1 MSLCSF
7 DQWSNF
13 IRWNEKHSDFLYPC
27 SDDPIVIAILDG
39 KTLKVFLED
48 EDDFAMLAE
57 NLFTDLD
64 IEDRGKIKRKQI
76 RDALFHMGVEMGIP
90 PLSGLL
96 LSSPI
101 KSIKTLFI
109 L

>member
-7 DQWSNF
+7 DQWSNL
-13 IRWNEKHSDFLYPC
+13 IRWNEKHTDFLYAR

-39 KTLKVFLED
+39 KTLQVFLED

-64 IEDRGKIKRKQI
+64 TEDRGKIKRNQI
-76 RDALFHMGVEMGIP
+76 WDSLSHMGVEMGIP

-96 LSSPI
+96 SSSPI
-101 KSIKTLFI
+101 KSIKTPFI

>member
-1 MSLCSF
+1 MKWKNILIS
-7 DQWSNF
+7 
-13 IRWNEKHSDFLYPC
+13 LYPC

-39 KTLKVFLED
+39 KTLQLFLED

-64 IEDRGKIKRKQI
+64 TEDRGKIKRNQI
-76 RDALFHMGVEMGIP
+76 QDALFHMGVEMGIP

-96 LSSPI
+96 HYSPI
-101 KSIKTLFI
+101 KSIKTPFTL
-109 L
+109 

>member
-1 MSLCSF
+1 MK
-7 DQWSNF
+7 N
-13 IRWNEKHSDFLYPC
+13 HTDFLYPC

-39 KTLKVFLED
+39 KTLQMFLED

-64 IEDRGKIKRKQI
+64 TEDKGKIKRNQI

-96 LSSPI
+96 PSSPI
-101 KSIKTLFI
+101 KSIKTPFI